1 MNEERLEEQLTRK
14 KNGWKKIFKGKA
26 IQVVEQLKKEIIK
39 EVKSIKLK
47 GKNFESY
54 GVDEIREDITAYIDF
69 INLIYQDIIVGR
81 LNFDDEIKSQ
91 LYVGNCPYLYYDYEL
106 IKKEGK

>member
-1 MNEERLEEQLTRK
+1 MEEMRLVENQ
-14 KNGWKKIFKGKA
+14 KKIFKGKA

-47 GKNFESY
+47 DENFESY

-69 INLIYQDIIVGR
+69 INLIYQDIIVER

-91 LYVGNCPYLYYDYEL
+91 LYVGNCPHLYYDYEL
-106 IKKEGK
+106 IKKEEK